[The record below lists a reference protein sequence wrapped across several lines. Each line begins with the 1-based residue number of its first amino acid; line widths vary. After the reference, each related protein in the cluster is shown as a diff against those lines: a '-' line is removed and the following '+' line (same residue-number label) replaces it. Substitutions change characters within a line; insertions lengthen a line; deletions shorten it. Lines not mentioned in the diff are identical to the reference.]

1 MYPLLPWKWLGGA
14 LTLVTMLAVYADDV
28 QRLTGVPIPNHLV
41 IRYLPLGFLLLL
53 GGFFGPTGY
62 WAPWRILWRL
72 IPKLNDLFPDLNGV
86 WIGSTSSN
94 WPTIKRL
101 FEVAQSDDRTTEQEL
116 HDLPEQR
123 DAMAVR
129 FTNSL
134 FKLQVRAGLSST
146 NGESFSI
153 TAKPWRDQH
162 TRRIHLSYVC
172 RQQTPN
178 HAITDEE
185 AHLGAADLEL
195 IAEDYRRAEG
205 TYWTRRAWRTG
216 RNTAGILE
224 LAMLTAKEDREKSL
238 QQYAL
243 EHKEGLE
250 KQRVGREGSPSPS

>member
-1 MYPLLPWKWLGGA
+1 MYPLLPWKWIGGG
-14 LTLVTMLAVYADDV
+14 LTLVTMIAVYAHKVEQITGWPISD
-28 QRLTGVPIPNHLV
+28 RLIV
-41 IRYLPLGFLLLL
+41 RYLPLGVLLIF

-62 WAPWRILWRL
+62 WAPWRILWRS
-72 IPKLNDLFPDLNGV
+72 IPKLNDWFPDLNGV
-86 WIGSTSSN
+86 WVGSTSSN

-101 FEVAQSDDRTTEQEL
+101 VVAAQSNDRTTEQEL
-116 HDLPEQR
+116 HDLPEQQ

-153 TAKPWRDQH
+153 TAKPWRNQH
-162 TRRIHLSYVC
+162 TGRIHLSYVY

-185 AHLGAADLEL
+185 AHFGAADLEL
-195 IAEDYRRAEG
+195 VAEDYGRAEG

-216 RNTAGILE
+216 RNTAGIME
-224 LAMLTAKEDREKSL
+224 LSKLTAKGNRKKSL
-238 QQYAL
+238 RQYAQ
-243 EHKEGLE
+243 EHKAILAN
-250 KQRVGREGSPSPS
+250 

>member
-1 MYPLLPWKWLGGA
+1 
-14 LTLVTMLAVYADDV
+14 MLAVYADEV
-28 QRLTGVPIPNHLV
+28 QRLTGVPIPDRFV
-41 IRYLPLGFLLLL
+41 VRYLPLGVLLIL

-62 WAPWRILWRL
+62 WAPWRILWRWM
-72 IPKLNDLFPDLNGV
+72 PKLNDWFPDLNGV
-86 WIGSTSSN
+86 WVGSTRSN
-94 WPTIKRL
+94 WLTIKRL
-101 FEVAQSDDRTTEQEL
+101 VEAAQSDDRTTEQEL
-116 HDLPEQR
+116 HDLPEQQ

-146 NGESFSI
+146 NGDSFSI
-153 TAKPWRDQH
+153 TAKPWRNQH
-162 TRRIHLSYVC
+162 TGRIHLSYVY

-195 IAEDYRRAEG
+195 VTENYRRAEG

-224 LAMLTAKEDREKSL
+224 LSKVTAKGSREKSL
-238 QQYAL
+238 QLYAQ
-243 EHKEGLE
+243 EHKSSLA
-250 KQRVGREGSPSPS
+250 K

>member
-1 MYPLLPWKWLGGA
+1 MYPLLPWKWVGGA
-14 LTLVTMLAVYADDV
+14 LTLLTMLAVYADDV
-28 QRLTGVPIPNHLV
+28 QRLSGVPIPDRLV
-41 IRYLPLGFLLLL
+41 IRYLPLVVLLLL

-72 IPKLNDLFPDLNGV
+72 IPKLNDWFPDLNGV
-86 WIGSTSSN
+86 WVGSTRSN

-101 FEVAQSDDRTTEQEL
+101 VEAARSDDRTSEQEL

-134 FKLQVRAGLSST
+134 FKFQVRAGLSST

-162 TRRIHLSYVC
+162 TGRIHLSYVY
-172 RQQTPN
+172 RQHTPN
-178 HAITDEE
+178 HAITDED
-185 AHLGAADLEL
+185 AHVGAADLEL
-195 IAEDYRRAEG
+195 DAADYRRAEG

-224 LAMLTAKEDREKSL
+224 LSRLTAKGDRRKTL

-243 EHKEGLE
+243 DYKGTL
-250 KQRVGREGSPSPS
+250 QND